1 MNKPSPLPLL
11 LLVFTFVSLGVGIG
25 DSGTSLPVSTV
36 TPVSV
41 WWPPSQPR
49 GRRLAQGG
57 RLSAPAAARGG
68 EGDVQTGDHLPRSLP
83 RAGLCDG
90 ASPVFS
96 LFVKQRRTLCA
107 QLSMSSGRKRSE
119 AYSRKNSLGPWVGP
133 DQGFQP
139 DPPGF
144 EFWARVSLH
153 FTGSVGNCSVASRL
167 TRTESGLG

>member
-1 MNKPSPLPLL
+1 MLL
-11 LLVFTFVSLGVGIG
+11 LAFTFVSLGVGIG

-36 TPVSV
+36 SPVSA

-49 GRRLAQGG
+49 GRPLALGG
-57 RLSAPAAARGG
+57 RLPAPAAARGG
-68 EGDVQTGDHLPRSLP
+68 EGDVQAGDHLPRSLP
-83 RAGLCDG
+83 RAGLPDG

-96 LFVKQRRTLCA
+96 LIVKQRRTLCA
-107 QLSMSSGRKRSE
+107 QLSMSSDRKRSE
-119 AYSRKNSLGPWVGP
+119 AYSRKNGSEPWVGK

-153 FTGSVGNCSVASRL
+153 LMGSVGNCLAASCL
-167 TRTESGLG
+167 TRMESGLG